1 MTSKTTVFLAIA
13 ILCLWHSSDFIF
25 MFHVIFV
32 FLHYVSHSVV
42 KSIFHFVYRGGY
54 DGTILCSTGLLTIS
68 RSLPS
73 ATMTRAWT
81 SMCAGAIGSTMA
93 AMPTIKQR
101 VPPTHAYG
109 RSIAS
114 TMLDS
119 RRALWPRSRRV
130 EGLSTCSLSRGTAR
144 DYAAGYS
151 QSTNL

>member
-32 FLHYVSHSVV
+32 CFTLRSSISIKIYISIEKKEIKGSVCR
-42 KSIFHFVYRGGY
+42 SHFVYHGGY
-54 DGTILCSTGLLTIS
+54 DGTISCSTGLLTIS
-68 RSLPS
+68 RSRPS

-93 AMPTIKQR
+93 AMPTIKQQ

-109 RSIAS
+109 RSTAS
-114 TMLDS
+114 T
-119 RRALWPRSRRV
+119 
-130 EGLSTCSLSRGTAR
+130 LSEAIDL
-144 DYAAGYS
+144 
-151 QSTNL
+151 